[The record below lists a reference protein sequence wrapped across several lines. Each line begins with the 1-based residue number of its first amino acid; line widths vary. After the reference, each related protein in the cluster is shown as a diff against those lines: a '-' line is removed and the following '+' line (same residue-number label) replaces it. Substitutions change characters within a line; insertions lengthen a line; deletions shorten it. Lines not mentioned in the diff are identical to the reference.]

1 MSVAA
6 ALRGAGWGVS
16 SERARTATAGLAAA
30 VVSAAVAAAWLS
42 PLNAYDP
49 LTYVAT
55 TAAATSVATAGVLLV
70 RSPGQGRTG
79 ATLLAAAAFW
89 LVSWSNEWGVGAL
102 PLLSQ
107 VLGPCWY
114 VLGSSAL
121 LRYPHRA
128 LQRRFECIFLLVMAA
143 WAVGGSSV
151 LVLLG
156 RPEWY
161 SFPPTVTWPTAPT
174 DRALHRQAET
184 VWFGGLA
191 VLLVVLLAL
200 LVAKLWR
207 ARGLSRR
214 ETVPTAVATAAVAV
228 AGIAYVAV
236 HLLVVPSRVHDLAL
250 VVIAGAVVAIPVALL
265 VTAAGRHAARAAVA
279 DLVVT
284 LTGTPSVAA
293 IRVALRTT
301 LRDPSLELYFWL
313 PAAERYVDEDD
324 GVGPCPQDVP
334 DDRWAVEF
342 ADREGQPLAMLVTD
356 GALRRH
362 RELVT
367 AAVGAGVL
375 ALSNERLHHQVRAQ
389 LEEVRA
395 SRHRIVAT
403 AQEERRRIERDL
415 HDGAQQSLLAISAT
429 LSAARLQVADRPEAA
444 EVIGRAQDDVR
455 RAVTDLRDLARGLHP
470 AVLSDDGLVPAV
482 ERVAEGLGLPTTIRA
497 AATRRPPAVEAA
509 LYFAA
514 TEALTNVVRHA
525 GASHATVEV
534 VEAGERVRLVV
545 TDDGRGGARAENG
558 TGLTGLRDRLRAL
571 DGELTVDER
580 RDGGTVL
587 VAELPCR

>member
-1 MSVAA
+1 M
-6 ALRGAGWGVS
+6 
-16 SERARTATAGLAAA
+16 
-30 VVSAAVAAAWLS
+30 
-42 PLNAYDP
+42 
-49 LTYVAT
+49 
-55 TAAATSVATAGVLLV
+55 
-70 RSPGQGRTG
+70 
-79 ATLLAAAAFW
+79 
-89 LVSWSNEWGVGAL
+89 
-102 PLLSQ
+102 
-107 VLGPCWY
+107 
-114 VLGSSAL
+114 
-121 LRYPHRA
+121 
-128 LQRRFECIFLLVMAA
+128 
-143 WAVGGSSV
+143 
-151 LVLLG
+151 
-156 RPEWY
+156 
-161 SFPPTVTWPTAPT
+161 
-174 DRALHRQAET
+174 
-184 VWFGGLA
+184 
-191 VLLVVLLAL
+191 
-200 LVAKLWR
+200 
-207 ARGLSRR
+207 
-214 ETVPTAVATAAVAV
+214 
-228 AGIAYVAV
+228 
-236 HLLVVPSRVHDLAL
+236 
-250 VVIAGAVVAIPVALL
+250 AIPVALL

-455 RAVTDLRDLARGLHP
+455 RAVTDLRDLARGP
-470 AVLSDDGLVPAV
+470 APRRAQRRRPRPRGRARRRGP
-482 ERVAEGLGLPTTIRA
+482 RA
-497 AATRRPPAVEAA
+497 AYDHPGRGDAPPPGGGGGALLRGDRGAHQRRAA
-509 LYFAA
+509 RGR
-514 TEALTNVVRHA
+514 EPRD
-525 GASHATVEV
+525 GRGRG
-534 VEAGERVRLVV
+534 AGERVRLVV

-558 TGLTGLRDRLRAL
+558 TGSRVCATGSGRST
-571 DGELTVDER
+571 GS
-580 RDGGTVL
+580 
-587 VAELPCR
+587 